1 MEEKIRNDA
10 ENNTENKKKLTSHLD
25 ELVDS
30 MTTKPG
36 CGPVFSGLNVL
47 PDMIKDVLSSVFC
60 VVLFASPAFRPSS
73 MDGRPRPIFGCLLA
87 RRLLDVYGK
96 LETPSTSG
104 EGERKFTESYTHP
117 FPFSFPYHFFQI
129 TISKIH

>member
-36 CGPVFSGLNVL
+36 CGPVFSVLNFL
-47 PDMIKDVLSSVFC
+47 PYLIKEFDMVYVIKKNDPALAEEMRREEEKEI
-60 VVLFASPAFRPSS
+60 VVEDITLEEILEDISNGALVN
-73 MDGRPRPIFGCLLA
+73 FGNSN
-87 RRLLDVYGK
+87 
-96 LETPSTSG
+96 LE
-104 EGERKFTESYTHP
+104 EMIRERERERMRV
-117 FPFSFPYHFFQI
+117 
-129 TISKIH
+129 

>member
-10 ENNTENKKKLTSHLD
+10 ENNMENKKKLTSHLD

-47 PDMIKDVLSSVFC
+47 PDMIKEYDMLDEMMKK
-60 VVLFASPAFRPSS
+60 RPGS
-73 MDGRPRPIFGCLLA
+73 C
-87 RRLLDVYGK
+87 RRNEKRRGK
-96 LETPSTSG
+96 RNRCRG
-104 EGERKFTESYTHP
+104 YNAGGNIGGYF
-117 FPFSFPYHFFQI
+117 
-129 TISKIH
+129 

>member
-36 CGPVFSGLNVL
+36 CGPVFSGLNFL
-47 PDMIKDVLSSVFC
+47 PDMIK
-60 VVLFASPAFRPSS
+60 
-73 MDGRPRPIFGCLLA
+73 
-87 RRLLDVYGK
+87 
-96 LETPSTSG
+96 
-104 EGERKFTESYTHP
+104 
-117 FPFSFPYHFFQI
+117 
-129 TISKIH
+129 

>member
-36 CGPVFSGLNVL
+36 CGGIFWIECL
-47 PDMIKDVLSSVFC
+47 PDMIKEYDMLDE
-60 VVLFASPAFRPSS
+60 
-73 MDGRPRPIFGCLLA
+73 MIKTT
-87 RRLLDVYGK
+87 RLLQK
-96 LETPSTSG
+96 
-104 EGERKFTESYTHP
+104 K
-117 FPFSFPYHFFQI
+117 
-129 TISKIH
+129 

>member
-36 CGPVFSGLNVL
+36 CGPVFSGLNV
-47 PDMIKDVLSSVFC
+47 
-60 VVLFASPAFRPSS
+60 
-73 MDGRPRPIFGCLLA
+73 
-87 RRLLDVYGK
+87 
-96 LETPSTSG
+96 
-104 EGERKFTESYTHP
+104 
-117 FPFSFPYHFFQI
+117 FPYYFLHHFLFSLPSPVI
-129 TISKIH
+129 LIYTAETSCLFHAPHHPAAV

>member
-25 ELVDS
+25 ELVDC

-47 PDMIKDVLSSVFC
+47 PDMINEYDMLDEMIKNDPALAEEMRREEEKEI
-60 VVLFASPAFRPSS
+60 VVEDITLEEILEDISNGALVN
-73 MDGRPRPIFGCLLA
+73 FGNSN
-87 RRLLDVYGK
+87 
-96 LETPSTSG
+96 LE
-104 EGERKFTESYTHP
+104 EMIRERERERMRV
-117 FPFSFPYHFFQI
+117 
-129 TISKIH
+129 

>member
-47 PDMIKDVLSSVFC
+47 PDMIYD
-60 VVLFASPAFRPSS
+60 
-73 MDGRPRPIFGCLLA
+73 
-87 RRLLDVYGK
+87 
-96 LETPSTSG
+96 
-104 EGERKFTESYTHP
+104 
-117 FPFSFPYHFFQI
+117 
-129 TISKIH
+129 

>member
-36 CGPVFSGLNVL
+36 CGPFFSVFNVL
-47 PDMIKDVLSSVFC
+47 PYMIK
-60 VVLFASPAFRPSS
+60 
-73 MDGRPRPIFGCLLA
+73 
-87 RRLLDVYGK
+87 
-96 LETPSTSG
+96 
-104 EGERKFTESYTHP
+104 
-117 FPFSFPYHFFQI
+117 
-129 TISKIH
+129 

>member
-47 PDMIKDVLSSVFC
+47 PDMIKEYDMLDEMIKNDPALAEEMRREEEKEI
-60 VVLFASPAFRPSS
+60 VVEDIILEDISNGALVN
-73 MDGRPRPIFGCLLA
+73 FGNSN
-87 RRLLDVYGK
+87 
-96 LETPSTSG
+96 LE
-104 EGERKFTESYTHP
+104 EMIRERERERMRV
-117 FPFSFPYHFFQI
+117 
-129 TISKIH
+129 

>member
-47 PDMIKDVLSSVFC
+47 PDMIKEYDMLDEMIKND
-60 VVLFASPAFRPSS
+60 PA
-73 MDGRPRPIFGCLLA
+73 LA
-87 RRLLDVYGK
+87 EEMRRGK
-96 LETPSTSG
+96 RNRCRG
-104 EGERKFTESYTHP
+104 YNAGGNIGGYF
-117 FPFSFPYHFFQI
+117 
-129 TISKIH
+129 